1 MKKFSEIIYNKS
13 LEDILCEHFKISYH
27 MISYSPNRVILED
40 AGLYKNIS
48 QIIKSILNEIKKN
61 LSWKRLLIALL
72 ES

>member
-1 MKKFSEIIYNKS
+1 MRKFSEIIYNSKS

-48 QIIKSILNEIKKN
+48 QIIKSILDEIKK
-61 LSWKRLLIALL
+61 K
-72 ES
+72 